1 MDKKKMI
8 LTSLA
13 SVAVLG
19 SGFLAS
25 NPSTVKAEDAQ
36 PTATQ
41 PATTDT
47 KEALKA
53 AFEKMEKAVE
63 DKINKDDSI
72 KPEDKVKAIEEA
84 KAEIGKEDILKA
96 IENGDLDAEDVAKE
110 LEDDF
115 NKAGVTNPTVQPAP
129 GAELVRNES
138 GEVTE
143 AKPVNGGIDAD
154 SQDKIN
160 KRLDEEKTDAK
171 DAGERVEAAKNDVE
185 EAKTIVEAAKAAK
198 EKAQKELD
206 SYADADGEQAD
217 QYREAAQKDLD
228 AADKALEA
236 AQAELKAREA
246 DLKAE
251 EAKLDTTIEALQ
263 NKVADLEKEASK
275 LEDNLKDAEANGSED
290 YIKEGLQKELDV
302 KRAEL
307 EKAEAALEAALK
319 GLEPESSNGDAAIL
333 DKPEY
338 TEPQTEPQK
347 ESNKTPDRPAKPA
360 PEFPIP
366 AKVGTPGNP
375 APASETPAPV
385 SETPAGPSA
394 DAPSTESPAAPA
406 PGTNSPASEV
416 PSAPATAA
424 QAVAGTSQDNT
435 YQAPAAKAEDKKEL
449 PNTGGKD
456 NVAIASLGFLGLLL
470 GALPFV
476 KRKN

>member
-115 NKAGVTNPTVQPAP
+115 NKAGVTNPTVEPAP

-185 EAKTIVEAAKAAK
+185 EAKAIVEAAKAAK

-217 QYREAAQKDLD
+217 QYREAAQ
-228 AADKALEA
+228 
-236 AQAELKAREA
+236 AELTAREA

-319 GLEPESSNGDAAIL
+319 GLEPEASNGDAAIL

-338 TEPQTEPQK
+338 TEPQK

-456 NVAIASLGFLGLLL
+456 NVAVAFLGFLGLLL
-470 GALPFV
+470 GFLPFV

>member
-72 KPEDKVKAIEEA
+72 KAEDKAKAIEEA

-185 EAKTIVEAAKAAK
+185 EAKAIVEAAKAAK
-198 EKAQKELD
+198 EKAQK
-206 SYADADGEQAD
+206 
-217 QYREAAQKDLD
+217 
-228 AADKALEA
+228 
-236 AQAELKAREA
+236 ELKAREA

-263 NKVADLEKEASK
+263 NKVADLEKEVSK

-290 YIKEGLQKELDV
+290 YIKEGLQKELDA

-307 EKAEAALEAALK
+307 EKAEADLEAALK

-347 ESNKTPDRPAKPA
+347 ESNKAPDRPAKPA

-406 PGTNSPASEV
+406 PGTNSPASES
-416 PSAPATAA
+416 PSAPASATP
-424 QAVAGTSQDNT
+424 AVAGTSQDNT

-456 NVAIASLGFLGLLL
+456 NVAVAFLGFLGLLL
-470 GALPFV
+470 GFLPFV

>member
-36 PTATQ
+36 PAATQ

-72 KPEDKVKAIEEA
+72 KAEDKAKAIEEA

-185 EAKTIVEAAKAAK
+185 EAKAIVEAAKAAK

-228 AADKALEA
+228 AADKA
-236 AQAELKAREA
+236 
-246 DLKAE
+246 
-251 EAKLDTTIEALQ
+251 KLDTTIETLQ
-263 NKVADLEKEASK
+263 NKVADLEKEVSK
-275 LEDNLKDAEANGSED
+275 LEDNFKDAEANGSED
-290 YIKEGLQKELDV
+290 YIKEGLQKELDA

-307 EKAEAALEAALK
+307 EKAEADLEAALK
-319 GLEPESSNGDAAIL
+319 GLEPEASNGDAAIL

-456 NVAIASLGFLGLLL
+456 NVAVAFLGFLGLLL
-470 GALPFV
+470 GFLPFV

>member
-115 NKAGVTNPTVQPAP
+115 NKAGVTNPTVEPAP

-185 EAKTIVEAAKAAK
+185 EAKAIVEAAKAAK

-236 AQAELKAREA
+236 AQAELTAREA

-319 GLEPESSNGDAAIL
+319 GLEPEASNGDAAIL

-338 TEPQTEPQK
+338 TEPQK

-406 PGTNSPASEV
+406 PGTNSPASEA
-416 PSAPATAA
+416 PSAPASETPTP
-424 QAVAGTSQDNT
+424 AVAGTSQDNT

-456 NVAIASLGFLGLLL
+456 NVAVAFLGFLGLLL
-470 GALPFV
+470 GFLPFV